1 MTNEAAENRRE
12 HKRIIVSAPAVVQT
26 GDEEFSGKILN
37 ISAGGAGIS
46 MDVQLKDDS
55 RITVNIE
62 DLGMI
67 PARVVR
73 KLQNGVAVK
82 FEISEEKEKRFIQQV
97 TEIVEMKRGQQA
109 QKLA

>member
-1 MTNEAAENRRE
+1 MTSEAVENRRE
-12 HKRIIVSAPAVVQT
+12 HKRVIISAPAVVQT
-26 GDEEFSGKILN
+26 GDDQFKGKILN

-46 MDVQLKDDS
+46 MDVQLKDDT
-55 RITVNIE
+55 RLTVNIE

-82 FEISEEKEKRFIQQV
+82 FEISEEKEERFIEQI
-97 TEIVEMKRGQQA
+97 TEIVELKRREEA
-109 QKLA
+109 KKLA